1 MLVTVLSWNVNNKE
15 GVGDAIP
22 KILGHTNSDM
32 ILISLQ
38 EHFDVYSSVIKP
50 VLKMYPSYRVI
61 SVDRVFG
68 LWSIVLS
75 KERYT
80 ASTIRM
86 GFGPLGLINKG
97 VCVTKI
103 SNGVIFISCH
113 LSAHQENNKKRL
125 KEIRKIFECICD
137 EESLKSTDTVILAG
151 DMNFRISGGL
161 KNLDYSKAKE
171 NDQCNEF
178 KRAYPS
184 FSEGIIDFKPTYKY
198 IVATNELCSERQPS
212 WCDRV
217 FVSTSYTSTF
227 NAYRSAYNVKI
238 SDHKPIVCVFEVGG
252 KRIDRTAIP
261 MVGYNGHQVI
271 RGFTRFYCGIYEYRN
286 TAFVCLLVL
295 VLYLMLIRSKTIPG
309 LSSLFRRFGPGA
321 YY

>member
-15 GVGDAIP
+15 GVAEAIP
-22 KILGHTNSDM
+22 RILGHVESDM

-38 EHFDVYSSVIKP
+38 EHFDFCGSIIKS
-50 VLKMYPSYRVI
+50 VLKMDPSYRVI
-61 SVDRVFG
+61 SVDRILG

-75 KERYT
+75 KERHT
-80 ASTIRM
+80 ASTMRM
-86 GFGPLGLINKG
+86 GFGPFGFINKG
-97 VCVTKI
+97 VCVTRI

-137 EESLKSTDTVILAG
+137 EGSLKSTDTVILAG
-151 DMNFRISGGL
+151 DVNFRIFGGP
-161 KNLDYSKAKE
+161 KNLDYSKVKE

-198 IVATNELCSERQPS
+198 IVHTNELCSKRQPS

-217 FVSTSYTSTF
+217 FVSSSYTSTF
-227 NAYRSAYNVKI
+227 NLYRSAYDVKI
-238 SDHKPIVCVFEVGG
+238 SDHKPVVCVFEIDG

-261 MVGYNGHQVI
+261 MVGYNGHLVI
-271 RGFTRFYCGIYEYRN
+271 RGFTRLYCSVYEYRN

-295 VLYLMLIRSKTIPG
+295 VLYLMLARCKTIPR
-309 LSSLFRRFGPGA
+309 LSSLFRGFGPGA